1 MKKLKLSIGVQDFPS
16 MIEDGYKYVDK
27 TDLVYKMTNEG
38 KAYFLSRPRRF
49 GKSLLCSTLGAYFD
63 GRKELFSGLKI
74 EGLEEDWKTYPV
86 IRIDL
91 NAKDYSQG
99 LEYLFEILQSN
110 LNVVYEK
117 YEILREDLDLSGQ
130 FQNCLRKIYQKTGKK
145 VVVLI
150 DEYDK
155 ALNSTL
161 HLPEL
166 HNQIKSTLKAFYE
179 VLKSADEYLRF
190 TFITGVSK
198 FSQVSL
204 FSSLNHL
211 NDISLD
217 VRYATICG
225 LTEGEL
231 YENYAEEFESFAQV
245 QNQELNELKE
255 DFKKWYNGYLFH
267 PKAVGVYN
275 PFSTVNALDCL
286 EFREYWFN
294 TATPTFLLQMIEKY
308 EFPIPHLEKI
318 EAEASQM
325 MRLDI
330 DGNNIIALLYQTG
343 YLTIQSYDSITRTYE
358 LKIPNLE
365 VRNGL
370 YAGVLDYFGTHQQA
384 ESGSYLVQMIK
395 GLNSGDVEKCMLG
408 LQSFLSGIP
417 KLLKISREAYYHS
430 LFFTIFSLVGTR
442 IQVEVLVSGGR
453 ADAIVQTPAGIFVFE
468 FKYEKTPQKAL
479 DQIHQKG
486 YHKPYMALGRP
497 LYLIGLNFKEGNG
510 LEWVLEKCFPSF

>member
-27 TDLVYKMTNEG
+27 TDLVYKMANEG

-63 GRKELFSGLKI
+63 GKKELFSGLKI
-74 EGLEEDWKTYPV
+74 ESLEDEWKAYPV
-86 IRIDL
+86 IRIDM
-91 NAKDYSQG
+91 NAKYYDEG
-99 LEYLFEILQSN
+99 IHKLQSHLYEQLRVN
-110 LNVVYEK
+110 YEK
-117 YEILREDLDLSGQ
+117 FDLEFDAEDVSDQ
-130 FQNCLRKIYQKTGKK
+130 FHRLIRHISQKTHAK

-155 ALNSTL
+155 ALNATL
-161 HLPEL
+161 QLPEL
-166 HNQIKSTLKAFYE
+166 HNEIQSTLKAFYE

-225 LTEGEL
+225 LTEDEL
-231 YENYAEEFESFAQV
+231 YHNYAEEFESFAQV
-245 QNQELNELKE
+245 QNQELEELKD

-308 EFPIPHLEKI
+308 NFPIPNLEKI

-343 YLTIQSYDSITRTYE
+343 YLTIQSYDREAQIYQ
-358 LKIPNLE
+358 LKIPNRE
-365 VRNGL
+365 VSKGL
-370 YAGVLDYFGTHQQA
+370 YSGVLEYFGVYQKA
-384 ESGSYLVQMIK
+384 EGSSYLMQMIK
-395 GLNSGDVEKCMLG
+395 GLNSGDVEKCILG
-408 LQSFLSGIP
+408 FQSFLSGIP
-417 KLLKISREAYYHS
+417 KNLKISREAYYHS
-430 LFFTIFSLVGTR
+430 LFYTIFSLVGTR

-453 ADAIVQTPAGIFVFE
+453 ADAIVQTSTENFVFE
-468 FKYEKTPQKAL
+468 FKYDKSAQMAL
-479 DQIHQKG
+479 DQIHSKG
-486 YHKPYMALGRP
+486 YHKPLLGLDKP
-497 LYLIGLNFKEGNG
+497 MYLIGLNFVNEQG
-510 LEWVLEKCFPSF
+510 LEWLVERVDK